1 MKVRVNILL
10 EKEIAE
16 KAHELGINISKVSEN
31 ALKQY
36 IQALGNVRFMK
47 QDDFLSPGSSA
58 EESGTSGVGF
68 EPTTTNLGGWC
79 SVRRHEDNTHDHELN
94 QSSKRVR
101 AELPA
106 HRCVRYCV

>member
-36 IQALGNVRFMK
+36 IQALEHVRFMK

-58 EESGTSGVGF
+58 EESGVVGSLGF
-68 EPTTTNLGGWC
+68 EPRIANAPGWY
-79 SVRRHEDNTHDHELN
+79 T
-94 QSSKRVR
+94 
-101 AELPA
+101 
-106 HRCVRYCV
+106 

>member
-1 MKVRVNILL
+1 MCAHIPTYAQDGENMKVRVNILL

-58 EESGTSGVGF
+58 EESGTGGVGF

-79 SVRRHEDNTHDHELN
+79 SVQTEPLITQYQPLR
-94 QSSKRVR
+94 Q
-101 AELPA
+101 
-106 HRCVRYCV
+106 